1 MKKVFVSGS
10 RSIVSLPITIKT
22 VIDKLIKNDSIFLI
36 GDCDGVDS
44 EVQKYLS
51 EKMYNNVVIYTSGSE
66 PRNFYGNISWK
77 IVHLDAKNNGT
88 TDEAERD
95 YYALKDKAMTEDC
108 DVALAIWD
116 GQSRA
121 TLSNI
126 SRTESMGKPTAVY
139 KVIADYINGV
149 KTYDITRIK

>member
-1 MKKVFVSGS
+1 MKKIFVSGS
-10 RSIVSLPITIKT
+10 SNITSLPNRIRAIL
-22 VIDKLIKNDSIFLI
+22 DKLMKEGNVFLI
-36 GDCDGVDS
+36 GDCVGVDS

-149 KTYDITRIK
+149 KTYDVTRIK